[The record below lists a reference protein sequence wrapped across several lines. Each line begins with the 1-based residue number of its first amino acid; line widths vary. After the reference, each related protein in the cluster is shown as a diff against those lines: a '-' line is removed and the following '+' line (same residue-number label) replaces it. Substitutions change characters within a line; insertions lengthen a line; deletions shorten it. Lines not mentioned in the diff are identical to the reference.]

1 MTDYSKY
8 EGHTPGPWIS
18 NFASV
23 RIGVAEGTIAKLHS
37 GSDAGSGCMPQAM
50 FNANKALI
58 ADAPALLARVKE
70 LEAELGCLKALF
82 SSSKTK

>member
-23 RIGVAEGTIAKLHS
+23 RI
-37 GSDAGSGCMPQAM
+37 
-50 FNANKALI
+50 I